1 MAHASNAIAYAGLQ
15 NNKHLYLKHMNSK
28 NYKIVG
34 CIPAR
39 YASSRLPGKPLS
51 DIAGKPMI
59 IHVVEKALQATSL
72 SDVIVLT
79 DDQRILDVVND
90 AGYSVAITSENCAS
104 GTDRI
109 AEYMQTSNADI
120 FVNIQGDEVTLNPEH
135 IDQLVQKFINQP
147 SPQMGTLSHWCKNK
161 AILAA
166 PSNVKV
172 VTSVNG
178 NALYFSRNMIP
189 VKQNGEPAETGQ
201 IHIGVYIYTRETL
214 KRLMQLQQTPLEK
227 TEKLEQLRALENDI
241 TINVT
246 TLDNYHGLAVDTPED
261 LEKARELFAA
271 DNAD

>member
-1 MAHASNAIAYAGLQ
+1 MSSQ
-15 NNKHLYLKHMNSK
+15 LK
-28 NYKIVG
+28 IIG

-59 IHVVEKALQATSL
+59 LHVVEKAKQSSTL
-72 SDVIVLT
+72 SDAIVLT
-79 DDQRILDVVND
+79 DDQRIFDVVKS
-90 AGYSVAITSENCAS
+90 AGFNVAMTSKNCAS

-109 AEYMQTSNADI
+109 AEFMQQSDADI

-135 IDQLVQKFINQP
+135 IDRLVNKFTDQDN
-147 SPQMGTLSHWCKNK
+147 PQMGTLSHWCTDK
-161 AILAA
+161 ATLSA

-172 VTSVNG
+172 VTSTSG

-189 VKQNGEPAETGQ
+189 VMQNGDIAEKGQ

-214 KRLMQLQQTPLEK
+214 NRLMRLKQTPLEQ

-241 TINVT
+241 AINVT
-246 TLDNYHGLAVDTPED
+246 TLDNYQGLAVDTPED
-261 LEKARELFAA
+261 LEKARQLLA
-271 DNAD
+271 DN